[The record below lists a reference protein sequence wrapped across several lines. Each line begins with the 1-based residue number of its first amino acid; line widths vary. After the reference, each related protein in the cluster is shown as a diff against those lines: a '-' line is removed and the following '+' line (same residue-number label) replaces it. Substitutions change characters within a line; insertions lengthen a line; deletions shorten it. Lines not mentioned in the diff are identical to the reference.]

1 MSRVRVAAVTGAFL
15 IALLLA
21 GCAGRPPARSAPA
34 SSQSPAAGRQRGS
47 RAARLAWRVGE
58 AFTGAVTFDQRDQG
72 AVDDELRFTA
82 HERFQVVQRR
92 AGVATL
98 RGVVTSWR
106 WRRNTSELLTT
117 SPPGPFTFGVD
128 ARGEIVSGVDWPLPA
143 DLPLPGLDVFAA
155 PLGSGAGWSRTDAEG
170 AGLSYQAKAGS
181 PSGATALDWSVVRPR
196 FTLSGAPITVSGRA
210 QAVVSSRYRRRRAVA
225 TVRFTRERAAFER
238 TTRSA
243 GGVTRETGTI
253 LETTVFSP
261 P

>member
-21 GCAGRPPARSAPA
+21 GCGGRAAARSAPA
-34 SSQSPAAGRQRGS
+34 SSPNPPAGRQS
-47 RAARLAWRVGE
+47 RAPRLAWKVGE
-58 AFTGAVTFDQRDQG
+58 GFTGAVTFDERDQG

-143 DLPLPGLDVFAA
+143 DLPLPGLDVFAR

-170 AGLSYQAKAGS
+170 AALSYQGKAAS
-181 PSGATALDWSVVRPR
+181 PSGATALDWSVVRPQ
-196 FTLSGAPITVSGRA
+196 FMLSGAPITVSGRA
-210 QAVVSSRYRRRRAVA
+210 EAVVSSRYRRRGAVV
-225 TVRFTRERAAFER
+225 TVYFTRERAAFER

-243 GGVTRETGTI
+243 GGATQETGTI